1 MRPKV
6 TEPLIASLLSASLM
20 SGLAILSINVFGADA
35 KSCSVVAIFSSII
48 MACLLMAEGEN
59 HDRQDR

>member
-6 TEPLIASLLSASLM
+6 TEPLIASLLSAATM
-20 SGLAILSINVFGADA
+20 SGLAILSINVFEADPQSVA
-35 KSCSVVAIFSSII
+35 VVAIFSSII

-59 HDRQDR
+59 HDRMDR